1 MNKLAL
7 LLGFFLIT
15 GTASLAQDPDF
26 SAEDYNVLGTVPEI
40 TLDSNEVKQDLIYI
54 FDRIFVEYIVDS
66 DREQYFRWHVVHNLK
81 YINDDN
87 AIEEHNKMYVP
98 LYYEKSIENLV
109 VRVYKDGKLI
119 SESLADELKTVELE
133 ETEIK
138 LLALKGVEKGCMI
151 ETLVIKKLPLDLY
164 DFEYFQDEAPRRSA
178 EFALY
183 VPKYLRFRVR
193 SYNGMKE
200 AKAESGFNRRMYALK
215 QENIPGLLD
224 EKYTFTTSNRMRVH
238 YTMHENTNS
247 GYTFP
252 RYNEMAEQFVDG
264 IMEDFGKGKKAVKT
278 LTKNAKVTP
287 EDDEMLKVY
296 KIEQYLKTNIVGI
309 PGLKQADKLTV
320 LFKQHYGATRDVL
333 RLYMYSFQV
342 LDIDYEVVLTS
353 DRSKRHFDPDFDSWN
368 YLTDVLFYF
377 PGSKKYL
384 DPFANYTRLGQINDN
399 FLGQEGLFC
408 RVFTM
413 TDGFGTS
420 SKIKMIEKNPPAES
434 HDIHNINVK
443 FTPDLQ
449 KTVIDYNRSMNSYAD
464 LTLRFAYYSQDAED
478 ANELIESFVKGEAEE
493 SEIEMGDIKNID
505 YNDPESLS
513 HPFEINAKLTSAYY
527 VESAGDKILLKVGE
541 LIGAQTE
548 MYSEEPRQQPIEI
561 EHTHKYVRN
570 ITIEIPE
577 GYQAKGLEKLNI
589 DLQYKNLAGEYSM
602 GFVSSYKVEGNNIII
617 SCEEYYY
624 DLSYPII
631 QYDDF
636 ARVINA
642 AADFNKIS
650 VLIEKK

>member
-15 GTASLAQDPDF
+15 GTAALAQDPDF

-40 TLDSNEVKQDLIYI
+40 TLDSNEAKQDLIYI

-66 DREQYFRWHVVHNLK
+66 DREQYFRWHVIHNLK

-98 LYYEKSIENLV
+98 LYYEKSIENLI
-109 VRVYKDGKLI
+109 VRVYKNGKLI

-193 SYNGMKE
+193 SYNGMSE
-200 AKAESGFNRRMYALK
+200 AKAESGYSRRMYSLK

-224 EKYTFTTSNRMRVH
+224 EKYTFMTSNRMRVH

-247 GYTFP
+247 GYVFP
-252 RYNEMAEQFVDG
+252 RYTEMGEQFYEG
-264 IMEDFGKGKKAVKT
+264 IMENYAKGKKVVKT

-287 EDDEMLKVY
+287 EDEEMLKVY
-296 KIEQYLKTNIVGI
+296 KIEQYLKTNIVSI
-309 PGLKQADKLTV
+309 PGLKSADKLGD
-320 LFKQHYGATRDVL
+320 LFKQHYGSSRDLL
-333 RLYMYSFQV
+333 RLYMYAFHV
-342 LDIDYEVVLTS
+342 LEIDYEVVLTS
-353 DRSKRHFDPDFDSWN
+353 DRSKRHFDPDFDTWN
-368 YLTDVLFYF
+368 FLTDVLFYF
-377 PGSKKYL
+377 PGSKQYL
-384 DPFANYTRLGQINDN
+384 DPFANFTRLGQINDN
-399 FLGQEGLFC
+399 FLGHEGLFC
-408 RVFTM
+408 RPFK
-413 TDGFGTS
+413 TDEGFGIG
-420 SKIKMIEKNPPAES
+420 SKIRMIEKNTPVES
-434 HDIHNINVK
+434 HDVHSLYVK
-443 FTPDLQ
+443 LTPDLQ
-449 KTVIDYNRSMNSYAD
+449 KTEIDYKRSMNGYAD
-464 LTLRFAYYSQDAED
+464 LTLRYAYYSQDAED
-478 ANELIESFVKGEAEE
+478 AKELIETFVKGEAEE
-493 SEIEMGDIKNID
+493 SEIEIGDIKNTD
-505 YNDPESLS
+505 YTDPESLKK
-513 HPFEINAKLTSAYY
+513 PFEINAKVTTAYY
-527 VESAGDKILLKVGE
+527 VENAGDKILLKVGE

-561 EHTHKYVRN
+561 EHAHKYVRH

-602 GFVSSYKVEGNNIII
+602 GFVSSYKIEGNKIII
-617 SCEEYYY
+617 TCEEYYY
-624 DLSYPII
+624 DLTYPII

-636 ARVINA
+636 AKVINA